1 MSAFC
6 VPIFRVSL
14 YIWIL
19 ETVSPI
25 VHPERHNRFGNGKK
39 HFPFI
44 RAFRWK
50 DRFLLYVI
58 KRHFTWYQHKGSVLS
73 WQLLPTSVFKLN
85 FCLHNKPRFSFS
97 FILLRL
103 SYFPRCTH
111 CLQKI
116 KHHPVWILWCLHG
129 KVYMVHCTV
138 CIVKNLKKSHIEYKY
153 SVGLLFGNIFVN

>member
-25 VHPERHNRFGNGKK
+25 VHPERNTRFGISKK

-58 KRHFTWYQHKGSVLS
+58 KGHFTWYQHKGSVLS

-85 FCLHNKPRFSFS
+85 FCLHNKPRFSFLS
-97 FILLRL
+97 FFCVYLISRVAFIVYRRLNIILYEFCGVLMVKFIWSTVL
-103 SYFPRCTH
+103 YV
-111 CLQKI
+111 LWK
-116 KHHPVWILWCLHG
+116 KYIL
-129 KVYMVHCTV
+129 K
-138 CIVKNLKKSHIEYKY
+138 
-153 SVGLLFGNIFVN
+153 F

>member
-25 VHPERHNRFGNGKK
+25 VHPERHNRFGTSKK

-85 FCLHNKPRFSFS
+85 FCLHNKPRFSFLS
-97 FILLRL
+97 FYLI
-103 SYFPRCTH
+103 FPRMH
-111 CLQKI
+111 
-116 KHHPVWILWCLHG
+116 
-129 KVYMVHCTV
+129 
-138 CIVKNLKKSHIEYKY
+138 
-153 SVGLLFGNIFVN
+153 LLFTEDYTSSRVSMRSLLVVEEGSHV

>member
-25 VHPERHNRFGNGKK
+25 VHPERHNRFGKSKK

-85 FCLHNKPRFSFS
+85 FCLHNKPRFFLSFS
-97 FILLRL
+97 SLYLISR
-103 SYFPRCTH
+103 
-111 CLQKI
+111 
-116 KHHPVWILWCLHG
+116 VA
-129 KVYMVHCTV
+129 
-138 CIVKNLKKSHIEYKY
+138 CIVYRRLNIILYQC
-153 SVGLLFGNIFVN
+153 GLWRWLIWGL